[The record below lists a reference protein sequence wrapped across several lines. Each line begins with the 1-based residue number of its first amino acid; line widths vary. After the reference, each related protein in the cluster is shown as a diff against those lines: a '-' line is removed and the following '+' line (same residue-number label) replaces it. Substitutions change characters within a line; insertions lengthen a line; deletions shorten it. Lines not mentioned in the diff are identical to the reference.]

1 MTAISVI
8 TVCLNA
14 GATIERT
21 IRSVRAQ
28 TGVSIEHILIDGGS
42 TDATMDIVAHYR
54 DGFATVVSER
64 DRGLYD
70 AMNKG
75 LALARG
81 DFTGFLNADD
91 AFAGPGVLASLAAAA
106 ARIGGDAAIGDVL
119 QVDALDRP
127 ARMIRGDRVPARKL
141 HRGIAPP
148 HPAFYARTDALR
160 AAGGFDT
167 SYRRAADF
175 DLMARLILAPGFRA
189 AYRPGTV
196 THMRLGGLSTQG
208 LRASH
213 AASAEILRSC
223 RTNGIRATTWTV
235 LSRYPQKAREVVHG
249 RLMRLRGVRA
259 DSAWATPGC

>member
-175 DLMARLILAPGFRA
+175 DLMARLILAP
-189 AYRPGTV
+189 
-196 THMRLGGLSTQG
+196 
-208 LRASH
+208 
-213 AASAEILRSC
+213 AEILRSC